1 MKNLKMKATS
11 LIRLIFNT
19 SGEFIKNIN
28 QKEVESVILDILLK
42 GMTTEQSISVFRN
55 IEKSFNKELDIR
67 LEESVKLSETI
78 KHFKNESI

>member
-1 MKNLKMKATS
+1 MKATS

-42 GMTTEQSISVFRN
+42 GMSTEQSIEVFKN
-55 IEKSFNKELDIR
+55 VEKSFNRELDIR